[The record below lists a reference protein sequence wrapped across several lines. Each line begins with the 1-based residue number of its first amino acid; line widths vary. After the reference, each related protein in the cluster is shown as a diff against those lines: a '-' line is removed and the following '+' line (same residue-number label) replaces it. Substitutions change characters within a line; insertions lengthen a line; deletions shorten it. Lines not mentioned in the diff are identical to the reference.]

1 MTCGGMREKVRED
14 KTSSAGNAAE
24 FLGIRSSTGHGRDPP
39 TRRTPFGRLSLPTPV
54 SYEEISRAGVSCW
67 RPFGDPGPL
76 LHGFR
81 RNATFARTYLRYVYL
96 ERTSLAEERDDRTLV
111 LKPSSSHAR
120 VLRSLPSLQEPW
132 SFFLSAIACV
142 RGRGVG
148 FPGHADRAIPSKR
161 AFRDAFERF
170 DVALC
175 TLHVAHGSFGSHLDA
190 PGARRGLPGPSH
202 PRFGAHVARTATVG
216 RSEARHVRTKRR
228 RSVLGCCRK
237 ERGRGTRRTRRERC
251 VLHGSTWAKPR
262 GKSDNEPRKNR
273 RRRTCTS
280 GKDLAKRRN
289 VRRCCAE
296 HGTISVRTRPNELGR
311 LRKDG
316 RNTT

>member
-1 MTCGGMREKVRED
+1 MPSKRHLCEDLSSILLPRTNFTRGGTGRPNPGAETLLLARTC
-14 KTSSAGNAAE
+14 
-24 FLGIRSSTGHGRDPP
+24 P
-39 TRRTPFGRLSLPTPV
+39 SLPP
-54 SYEEISRAGVSCW
+54 IPAG
-67 RPFGDPGPL
+67 
-76 LHGFR
+76 
-81 RNATFARTYLRYVYL
+81 TLR
-96 ERTSLAEERDDRTLV
+96 
-111 LKPSSSHAR
+111 PSSSP
-120 VLRSLPSLQEPW
+120 RSCAFEEGGSVSPATQIAP
-132 SFFLSAIACV
+132 FHRSAHFATL
-142 RGRGVG
+142 
-148 FPGHADRAIPSKR
+148 
-161 AFRDAFERF
+161 FERF

-228 RSVLGCCRK
+228 RSVLICCRE

-251 VLHGSTWAKPR
+251 VLHGNTWAKPR